1 MPRVPRVDV
10 PGALYDVIDRG
21 NDRQTIFRTDQDRRD
36 FLHRLSKLALERAF
50 RLFAYCLLDNHFHLL
65 LESTERRLGHAM
77 GRLLTGYV
85 VTYNR
90 LHNRVGHLFQD
101 RFKAPLCDS
110 EAYLLELIRYIHLNP
125 VRAGIVALPEQY
137 RWSSHRA
144 YLGQARFEGLE
155 IEPVLALLH
164 AEPFRARQLFGEFVA
179 EGITNTHRRA
189 DLTGRLR
196 EAVLQA
202 DGQEFPLHNS
212 GTILGSRGFAEETL
226 IKADAQNTLAQW
238 YQLRAVGVDE
248 VAQIVTQSTGIS
260 CACLRQRGRR
270 HQVAEARSLFCVLLI
285 DEVGLRPRE
294 ARKYLGVT
302 DGAVS
307 HALNRGRKQATSTL
321 YDRARLALRSLI
333 RD

>member
-10 PGALYDVIDRG
+10 PGALYHVMDRG
-21 NDRQTIFRTDQDRRD
+21 NDRQPIFRADRDRRD
-36 FLHRLSKLALERAF
+36 FLRRLSQLACQRAF

-65 LESTERRLGHAM
+65 LESTERRLGHSM

-90 LHNRVGHLFQD
+90 LHNRTGHLFQD

-125 VRAGIVALPEQY
+125 VGAGIVALPEQY

-144 YLGQARFEGLE
+144 YLGQSSFEGLE

-164 AEPFRARQLFGEFVA
+164 AEPIRARQLFAEFVG
-179 EGITNTHRRA
+179 EGITNTHRRP
-189 DLTGRLR
+189 DLTGNLR
-196 EAVLQA
+196 EVLLHA
-202 DGQEFPLHNS
+202 DGHEVPLHNF
-212 GTILGSRGFAEETL
+212 GTILGSRGFAEDTL
-226 IKADAQNTLAQW
+226 IKADACNTLTQW
-238 YQLRAVGVDE
+238 YQLRAVGIDE
-248 VAQIVTQSTGIS
+248 VAQIVAQLTGIP
-260 CACLRQRGRR
+260 CACLRERGRR
-270 HQVAEARSLFCVLLI
+270 HRVAEARSLFCVLLV

-294 ARKYLGVT
+294 ARNYLGVT

-307 HALNRGRKQATSTL
+307 HALSRGRKEATAPL
-321 YDRARLALRSLI
+321 YDRARQALRALI
-333 RD
+333 CD